1 MAARASIVCMR
12 KRRSKLLS
20 LMNLAHC
27 RGANLQKPLAR
38 KLLKQCEQMLLTLE
52 GIHVIFSEERVTD
65 ARYLARFLDHLPNAC
80 SGLVE
85 PMVNTA
91 LEIEYHDFA

>member
-1 MAARASIVCMR
+1 
-12 KRRSKLLS
+12 
-20 LMNLAHC
+20 
-27 RGANLQKPLAR
+27 
-38 KLLKQCEQMLLTLE
+38 MLLTLE

-65 ARYLARFLDHLPNAC
+65 ARYLAGFLDHLPNEC